1 MQIQDRQPKR
11 GNVGLLVVLV
21 VLSLVLVTVH
31 FREDDGGPLH
41 GVRRGLAAASAPVS
55 RVGEG
60 IAVPFRV
67 VGDWFSGLGVSQSEV
82 EALRQQNEQL
92 RGRLAELEEARQEN
106 ERLRALVDFAEER
119 KFTQLGARVIGRP
132 TSTWEGVIL
141 IDRGAADGVR
151 AGMPVLAAQG
161 LVGQIVETTAH
172 SSRVR
177 LITDQQSGVGGML
190 QSSRVVGIV
199 QGSVDRTLSL
209 SFVSKDSTPT
219 VGDVVIT
226 SGLGGVYPKGLVIG
240 DVTAVDSRR
249 ADLYPRITLASRVP
263 VDALEEVLVLLAA
276 PDEDVEAVE

>member
-1 MQIQDRQPKR
+1 MRIEDRQSKR
-11 GNVGLLVVLV
+11 GNVGLLVILV
-21 VLSLVLVTVH
+21 VLSLALVTVH
-31 FREDDGGPLH
+31 FREGNSGPLH
-41 GVRRGLAAASAPVS
+41 AIRRGVAVVAAPVS

-60 IAVPFRV
+60 IAVPFRI
-67 VGDWFSGLGVSQSEV
+67 VGDWFSGLGVSRSEV
-82 EALRQQNEQL
+82 DALREQNEEL
-92 RGRLAELEEARQEN
+92 RARLAGLEEARQEN

-132 TSTWEGVIL
+132 SSTWEGVII
-141 IDRGAADGVR
+141 IDRGTADGVR

-161 LVGQIVETTAH
+161 LVGQIVETAVHT
-172 SSRVR
+172 SRVR
-177 LITDQQSGVGGML
+177 LITDQQSGVAGML

-199 QGSVDRTLSL
+199 QGSIDRTLSL
-209 SFVSKDSTPT
+209 NFVSKDSTPT

-226 SGLGGVYPKGLVIG
+226 SGLGGVYPKGLVVG

>member
-1 MQIQDRQPKR
+1 MQIQDRQSKR
-11 GNVGLLVVLV
+11 GNVGLLVALV

-31 FREDDGGPLH
+31 FREGDSGPLH
-41 GVRRGLAAASAPVS
+41 SVRRGVAVVAAPVS

-60 IAVPFRV
+60 IAVPFRA
-67 VGDWFSGLGVSQSEV
+67 VGEWFAGLGVSRSEV
-82 EALRQQNEQL
+82 EALRQQNDEL

-132 TSTWEGVIL
+132 SSSWEGVIV
-141 IDRGAADGVR
+141 IDRGTADGVR

-161 LVGQIVETTAH
+161 LVGQIVETAAH
-172 SSRVR
+172 SARVR
-177 LITDQQSGVGGML
+177 LITDQQSGVAGML
-190 QSSRVVGIV
+190 QSSRVEGIV
-199 QGSVDRTLSL
+199 QGSIDRTLSL
-209 SFVSKDSTPT
+209 NFVSKDSTPT

-226 SGLGGVYPKGLVIG
+226 SGLGGVYPKGLVVG

-263 VDALEEVLVLLAA
+263 VDALEEVLVLVAA
-276 PDEDVEAVE
+276 PAEDVEAVE

>member
-1 MQIQDRQPKR
+1 MQIQDKQTKR

-31 FREDDGGPLH
+31 FRESDAGPLH
-41 GVRRGLAAASAPVS
+41 SLRRGVAVVAAPVS

-60 IAVPFRV
+60 IAVPFRA
-67 VGDWFSGLGVSQSEV
+67 VGDWFSGLGVSRSEV
-82 EALRQQNEQL
+82 DALRRQNDEL
-92 RGRLAELEEARQEN
+92 RARLAELEEARQEN
-106 ERLRALVDFAEER
+106 ERLRALVDFADER

-132 TSTWEGVIL
+132 SSTWEGVIA
-141 IDRGAADGVR
+141 IDRGTADGVR

-161 LVGQIVETTAH
+161 LVGQIVETAAH

-177 LITDQQSGVGGML
+177 LITDQQSGVAGML
-190 QSSRVVGIV
+190 QSSRVEGIV
-199 QGSVDRTLSL
+199 QGSIDRTLSL
-209 SFVSKDSTPT
+209 NFVSKDSTPT

-226 SGLGGVYPKGLVIG
+226 SGIGGVYPKGLVIG

-263 VDALEEVLVLLAA
+263 VDALEEVLVLMAT
-276 PDEDVEAVE
+276 PDEDAEAVE

>member
-21 VLSLVLVTVH
+21 VLSLVLLTVH
-31 FREDDGGPLH
+31 FRESDSGPLH
-41 GVRRGLAAASAPVS
+41 SLRRGVAVVAAPVS

-60 IAVPFRV
+60 IAVPFRA
-67 VGDWFSGLGVSQSEV
+67 VGDWFAGLGVSRSEAD
-82 EALRQQNEQL
+82 ALRQQNDEL
-92 RGRLAELEEARQEN
+92 RARLAELEEARQEN

-132 TSTWEGVIL
+132 SSTWEGVIA
-141 IDRGAADGVR
+141 IDRGTADGVR

-161 LVGQIVETTAH
+161 LVGQIMETAAH

-177 LITDQQSGVGGML
+177 LITDQQSGVAGML

-199 QGSVDRTLSL
+199 QGSIDRTLSL
-209 SFVSKDSTPT
+209 NFVSKDSTPT

-249 ADLYPRITLASRVP
+249 ADLYPRITLVSRVP
-263 VDALEEVLVLLAA
+263 VDALEEVLVLVAA